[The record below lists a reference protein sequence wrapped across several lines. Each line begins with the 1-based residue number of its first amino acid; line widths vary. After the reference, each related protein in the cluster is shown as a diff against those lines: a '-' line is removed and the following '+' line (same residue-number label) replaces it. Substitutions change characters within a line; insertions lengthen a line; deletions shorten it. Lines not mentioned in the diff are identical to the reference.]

1 MMNKS
6 ADDII
11 LDVSIA
17 VSFSVVTTLGHLT
30 TDVKEIWEVGRLDL
44 LKTREKLVKIPTG
57 VSEQMNK
64 KQPNTT
70 TQFSTQI
77 ENESELLNLRS
88 L

>member
-1 MMNKS
+1 MNKS

-64 KQPNTT
+64 KQPNTILD
-70 TQFSTQI
+70 SDR
-77 ENESELLNLRS
+77 E
-88 L
+88 